1 MKRTLIISLLALA
14 LSSCN
19 ESTSNC
25 QEKVCTAAFSS
36 VNVKFIDM
44 DGTPLMVKDYQAI
57 SLRTNK
63 SLSSAGAVDPIN
75 FKGVYIVVSES
86 EINEISTSE
95 RILVSAKHPTT
106 NVLKQAE
113 FTVSGGECACD
124 VVKTAGPE
132 EIRF

>member
-1 MKRTLIISLLALA
+1 MKKVSIILLLALA
-14 LSSCN
+14 FISCN
-19 ESTSNC
+19 ESTSDC
-25 QEKVCTAAFSS
+25 QNKVCTALFSS
-36 VNVKFIDM
+36 VNVKFIDTN
-44 DGTPLMVKDYQAI
+44 GAPLIVNDYQSI

-75 FKGVYIVVSES
+75 FKGFYTVVDES
-86 EINEISTSE
+86 ELNELNTAE

-132 EIRF
+132 EVRF